1 MDYNN
6 KTNEEIHAEI
16 NNGLING
23 QKAIEKIKA
32 KKTKSTNDNM
42 MIDNMENMIR
52 AYIALASKTFS
63 SKYTT
68 LEDIQIDL
76 DSKIAQQKAQDKEK
90 TSDTNQN
97 EFKEGEGGE
106 EEIVESD
113 EEEVKGDNQ
122 SNKED
127 TEDVSEED

>member
-1 MDYNN
+1 
-6 KTNEEIHAEI
+6 
-16 NNGLING
+16 
-23 QKAIEKIKA
+23 
-32 KKTKSTNDNM
+32 